1 MRIAKAA
8 VCGAGTMG
16 SGIAAHL
23 ANAGV
28 PVALLDLGDAAHAA
42 VERMA
47 TPPSSLLTETA
58 SQLITPG
65 NLEDELDRAA
75 DADWIIEAV
84 IEDLG
89 VKQRLYRRL
98 NEVRRPG
105 SIVSS
110 NTSTMP
116 LSELVAGAPESFA
129 PDFLIAHFFNPP
141 RIMRLL
147 ELVAGEATRPEA
159 VETITRFADLKLGKT
174 VVACNDT
181 PAFIANRVGCF
192 WLACSVAETI
202 ARKLSVEEAD
212 AILGEPLG
220 APKTGVFGLLD
231 LVGIPLYTQLSASLE
246 RLLEPD
252 DPWRAIPDHT
262 ELCARMAATGLSG
275 RASGRGFY
283 SRDGST
289 KLALDLDSLAYRPA
303 REPRPPAAEGLR
315 ELVEQPGPHGELARA
330 VLTQTLAYAARLV
343 PEVSDSVS
351 RIDLALELGFGWRRG
366 PFALADELGPA
377 WLAEQLPAGELPA
390 CLAAAA
396 RAGRFYDDTSELRA
410 AA

>member
-8 VCGAGTMG
+8 VIGAGTMG

-28 PVALLDLGDAAHAA
+28 PVALLDLGDGAHAA
-42 VERMA
+42 VERMS
-47 TPPSSLLTETA
+47 TPPLSLLTETV
-58 SQLITPG
+58 SQLITPAS
-65 NLEDELDRAA
+65 LEDELERAA

-84 IEDLG
+84 VEDLG
-89 VKQRLYRRL
+89 VKHRLYRRL
-98 NEVRRPG
+98 EEVRRPD

-129 PDFLIAHFFNPP
+129 PDFLITHFFNPP
-141 RIMRLL
+141 RTMRLL

-159 VETITRFADLKLGKT
+159 VETITRFADLELGKT

-192 WLACSVAETI
+192 WIACSVAETF
-202 ARKLSVEEAD
+202 ARGLSVEEAD
-212 AILGEPLG
+212 AVLGKPLG
-220 APKTGVFGLLD
+220 VPKTGVFGLLD
-231 LVGIPLYTQLSASLE
+231 LVGIPLYTHLSASFA

-252 DPWRAIPDHT
+252 DPWRAIPHHT
-262 ELCARMAATGLSG
+262 ELCARMAAIGLTG

-283 SRDGST
+283 SRDEGT

-303 REPRPPAAEGLR
+303 RAARPPAAPGLR
-315 ELVEQPGPHGELARA
+315 ALVEQPGPYGELARA
-330 VLTQTLAYAARLV
+330 VLTQTLAYAAWLV

-351 RIDLALELGFGWRRG
+351 QIDLAMQLGFGWRRG
-366 PFALADELGPA
+366 PFALADELSPA
-377 WLAEQLPAGELPA
+377 WLAEQLPAGGRPA
-390 CLAAAA
+390 RLAAAV
-396 RAGRFYDDTSELRA
+396 RVGRFHDASDLQA